1 MAEKLLLDL
10 IPMELDLILQQ
21 KLEMVIRHL
30 KVFQVQDFQVEFR
43 IQVYRVVRLE
53 TAPAVSR
60 IELRLLVL
68 QI

>member
-43 IQVYRVVRLE
+43 IQV
-53 TAPAVSR
+53 
-60 IELRLLVL
+60 
-68 QI
+68 